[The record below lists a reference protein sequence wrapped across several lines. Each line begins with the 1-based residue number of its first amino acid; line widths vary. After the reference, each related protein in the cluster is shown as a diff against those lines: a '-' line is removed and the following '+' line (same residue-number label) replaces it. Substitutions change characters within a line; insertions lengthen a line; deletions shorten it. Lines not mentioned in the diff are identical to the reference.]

1 MVDLGA
7 FRIMATART
16 VQSFGIVVEACLELE
31 GMAFS
36 IIEVEIV
43 DFIGTFIIVA
53 VVSPTVMV
61 LMDMGPL
68 VVVIT
73 NGLKHSIGIKVTQ

>member
-1 MVDLGA
+1 MVNQDA
-7 FRIMATART
+7 FKIIATART
-16 VQSFGIVVEACLELE
+16 VQSFRIVVEACLELE

-43 DFIGTFIIVA
+43 DFIGTFIVVA

-68 VVVIT
+68 VVVIA